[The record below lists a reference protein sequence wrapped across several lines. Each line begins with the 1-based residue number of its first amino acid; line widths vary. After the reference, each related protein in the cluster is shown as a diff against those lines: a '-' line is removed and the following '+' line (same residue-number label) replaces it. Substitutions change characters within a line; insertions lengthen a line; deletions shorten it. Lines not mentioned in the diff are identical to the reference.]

1 MSKFLKFIVN
11 IFLIAAILVAVA
23 ILVPPLMGV
32 STTIVDTPAMKT
44 NLPLG
49 SVTYSKKVDVSTLE
63 VGDEV
68 LKDSGAATYAYI
80 LKTVDP
86 NSGKF
91 NAVSAADP
99 NGQEEEI
106 ILRNMVPKVVVEVP
120 FIGYIVMAMQS
131 LEGRLIIGLVVALV
145 VILFALSE
153 LWKPSVDEDEID
165 EDEEEEEE
173 PQRYSPSNGNEN
185 GIDTDVIKAAVEE
198 NHSQAAIEED
208 EPLFAPAAAAVQG
221 LAEREAGEHVAEVTE
236 EDGSADAAYAEGAY
250 DDGSYDENGY
260 ADGYYAEGGYDDG
273 SYDGEAYGDGY
284 YAEGGYDDGTYA
296 EGAYG
301 YDDGTYSEGAYD
313 NGAYDA
319 SYDGGAYAEGAYGNE
334 SYDEA
339 ALSDGSYYGDAYDNG
354 AYDENSF
361 NEVSYDNGSYADS
374 SSAENINGDAEELS
388 FEKAINELSYGDD
401 QTFTETAYSEDQVL
415 NEESYAEEQ
424 IPNKVS
430 YEEDAFNNEE
440 AAPAEA
446 PAGDGLVLSDVTDEP
461 FVTSDGRF
469 VPVVR
474 PGKEEILEGAAAAGI
489 NPKTVIHEPTG
500 ITFVDYSDEL

>member
-145 VILFALSE
+145 IILFALSE

-165 EDEEEEEE
+165 EDEEAEEE
-173 PQRYSPSNGNEN
+173 PERYTPSNVNEN

-208 EPLFAPAAAAVQG
+208 EPLFAPAAAA
-221 LAEREAGEHVAEVTE
+221 AEAEEPVAE
-236 EDGSADAAYAEGAY
+236 DASAAPAGDDAGAAYAEGAY
-250 DDGSYDENGY
+250 DEGAYDEGAYDGEGY
-260 ADGYYAEGGYDDG
+260 DDGYYAEDG
-273 SYDGEAYGDGY
+273 SYDGEGYDDY
-284 YAEGGYDDGTYA
+284 YAEDGSYDGSYED
-296 EGAYG
+296 GAYG
-301 YDDGTYSEGAYD
+301 YDDG
-313 NGAYDA
+313 
-319 SYDGGAYAEGAYGNE
+319 AYAEE

-339 ALSDGSYYGDAYDNG
+339 AYGDG
-354 AYDENSF
+354 AYDENA
-361 NEVSYDNGSYADS
+361 YAEGDAPAQAYS
-374 SSAENINGDAEELS
+374 EDAEELS
-388 FEKAINELSYGDD
+388 FEKAIDELSQGDESAPAVEPAAEPVAESAVD
-401 QTFTETAYSEDQVL
+401 EQNL
-415 NEESYAEEQ
+415 N
-424 IPNKVS
+424 
-430 YEEDAFNNEE
+430 
-440 AAPAEA
+440 AEA
-446 PAGDGLVLSDVTDEP
+446 PAEEELILSDVTDEP

-474 PGKEEILEGAAAAGI
+474 PGKEEILEGAAAAGL

-500 ITFVDYSDEL
+500 ITFVDYSEDL

>member
-145 VILFALSE
+145 IILFALSE

-165 EDEEEEEE
+165 EDEEAEEE
-173 PQRYSPSNGNEN
+173 PERYTPSNVNEN

-208 EPLFAPAAAAVQG
+208 EPLFAPAAAA
-221 LAEREAGEHVAEVTE
+221 AEAEEPVAEDASAAPAGDEAG
-236 EDGSADAAYAEGAY
+236 AAYDEGAY
-250 DDGSYDENGY
+250 DEGAYDEGAYDGEGY
-260 ADGYYAEGGYDDG
+260 DDGYYAEDG
-273 SYDGEAYGDGY
+273 SYDGEGYDDY
-284 YAEGGYDDGTYA
+284 YAEDGSYDGSYED
-296 EGAYG
+296 GAYG
-301 YDDGTYSEGAYD
+301 YDDG
-313 NGAYDA
+313 
-319 SYDGGAYAEGAYGNE
+319 AYAEG

-339 ALSDGSYYGDAYDNG
+339 AYGDGAYDEAAYGDGSYDEAADGDG
-354 AYDENSF
+354 AYDENA
-361 NEVSYDNGSYADS
+361 YAEGDAPAQAYS
-374 SSAENINGDAEELS
+374 EDAEELS
-388 FEKAINELSYGDD
+388 FEKAIDELSQGDESAPAVEPAAEPVAESAVD
-401 QTFTETAYSEDQVL
+401 EQNL
-415 NEESYAEEQ
+415 N
-424 IPNKVS
+424 
-430 YEEDAFNNEE
+430 
-440 AAPAEA
+440 AEA
-446 PAGDGLVLSDVTDEP
+446 PAEEELILSDVTDEP

-474 PGKEEILEGAAAAGI
+474 PGKEEILEGAAAAGL

-500 ITFVDYSDEL
+500 ITFVDYSEDL

>member
-145 VILFALSE
+145 IILFALSE

-165 EDEEEEEE
+165 EDEEAEEE
-173 PQRYSPSNGNEN
+173 PERYTPSNVNEN

-208 EPLFAPAAAAVQG
+208 EPLFAPAAAA
-221 LAEREAGEHVAEVTE
+221 AEAEEPVAEDASAAPAGDEAG
-236 EDGSADAAYAEGAY
+236 AAYDEGAY
-250 DDGSYDENGY
+250 DEGAYDEGAYDGEGY
-260 ADGYYAEGGYDDG
+260 DDGYYAEDG
-273 SYDGEAYGDGY
+273 SYDGEGYDDY
-284 YAEGGYDDGTYA
+284 YAEDGSYDGSYED
-296 EGAYG
+296 GAYG
-301 YDDGTYSEGAYD
+301 YDDG
-313 NGAYDA
+313 
-319 SYDGGAYAEGAYGNE
+319 AYAEE

-339 ALSDGSYYGDAYDNG
+339 AYGDGAYDEAAYGDGSYDEAADGDG
-354 AYDENSF
+354 AYDENA
-361 NEVSYDNGSYADS
+361 YAEGDAPAQAYS
-374 SSAENINGDAEELS
+374 EDAEELS
-388 FEKAINELSYGDD
+388 FEKAIDELSQGDESAPAVEPAAEPVAESAVDD
-401 QTFTETAYSEDQVL
+401 QNL
-415 NEESYAEEQ
+415 N
-424 IPNKVS
+424 
-430 YEEDAFNNEE
+430 
-440 AAPAEA
+440 AEA
-446 PAGDGLVLSDVTDEP
+446 PAEEELILSDVTDEP

-474 PGKEEILEGAAAAGI
+474 PGKEEILEGAAAAGL

-500 ITFVDYSDEL
+500 ITFVDYSEDL

>member
-145 VILFALSE
+145 IILFALSE

-165 EDEEEEEE
+165 EDEEAEEE
-173 PQRYSPSNGNEN
+173 PERYTPSNVNEN

-208 EPLFAPAAAAVQG
+208 EPLFAPAAAA
-221 LAEREAGEHVAEVTE
+221 AEAEEPVAEDASAAPAGDEAG
-236 EDGSADAAYAEGAY
+236 AAYDEGAY
-250 DDGSYDENGY
+250 DEGAYDEGAYDEGAYDEGAYDGEGY
-260 ADGYYAEGGYDDG
+260 DDGYYAEDG
-273 SYDGEAYGDGY
+273 SYDGEGYDDY
-284 YAEGGYDDGTYA
+284 YAEDGSYDGSYED
-296 EGAYG
+296 GAYG
-301 YDDGTYSEGAYD
+301 YDDG
-313 NGAYDA
+313 
-319 SYDGGAYAEGAYGNE
+319 AYAEE

-339 ALSDGSYYGDAYDNG
+339 AYGDG
-354 AYDENSF
+354 AYDENA
-361 NEVSYDNGSYADS
+361 YAEGDAPAQAYS
-374 SSAENINGDAEELS
+374 EDAEELS
-388 FEKAINELSYGDD
+388 FEKAIDELSQGDESAPAVEPAAEPVAESAVDD
-401 QTFTETAYSEDQVL
+401 QNL
-415 NEESYAEEQ
+415 N
-424 IPNKVS
+424 
-430 YEEDAFNNEE
+430 
-440 AAPAEA
+440 AEA
-446 PAGDGLVLSDVTDEP
+446 PAEEELILSDVTDEP

-474 PGKEEILEGAAAAGI
+474 PGKEEILEGAAAAGL

-500 ITFVDYSDEL
+500 ITFVDYSEDL

>member
-145 VILFALSE
+145 IILFALSE

-165 EDEEEEEE
+165 EDEEAEEE
-173 PQRYSPSNGNEN
+173 PERYTPSNVNEN

-208 EPLFAPAAAAVQG
+208 EPLFAPAAAA
-221 LAEREAGEHVAEVTE
+221 AEAEE
-236 EDGSADAAYAEGAY
+236 PAAEDASAAPVGDDADAAYDEGAY
-250 DDGSYDENGY
+250 DEGAYDEGAYDGEGY
-260 ADGYYAEGGYDDG
+260 DDGYYAEDG
-273 SYDGEAYGDGY
+273 SYDGEGYDDY
-284 YAEGGYDDGTYA
+284 YAEDGSYDGSYED
-296 EGAYG
+296 GAYG
-301 YDDGTYSEGAYD
+301 YDE
-313 NGAYDA
+313 
-319 SYDGGAYAEGAYGNE
+319 GAYAEG

-339 ALSDGSYYGDAYDNG
+339 AYGDGAYDEAAYGDGSYDEAADGDG
-354 AYDENSF
+354 AYDENA
-361 NEVSYDNGSYADS
+361 YAEGDAPARAYS
-374 SSAENINGDAEELS
+374 EDAEELS
-388 FEKAINELSYGDD
+388 FEKAIDELSQGDESAPAVEPAAEPVAESAVD
-401 QTFTETAYSEDQVL
+401 EQNL
-415 NEESYAEEQ
+415 N
-424 IPNKVS
+424 
-430 YEEDAFNNEE
+430 
-440 AAPAEA
+440 AEA
-446 PAGDGLVLSDVTDEP
+446 PAEEELILSDVTDEP

-474 PGKEEILEGAAAAGI
+474 PGKEEILEGAAAAGL

-500 ITFVDYSDEL
+500 ITFVDYSEDL

>member
-145 VILFALSE
+145 IILFALSE

-165 EDEEEEEE
+165 EDEEAEEE
-173 PQRYSPSNGNEN
+173 PERYTPSNVNEN

-208 EPLFAPAAAAVQG
+208 EPLFAPAAAA
-221 LAEREAGEHVAEVTE
+221 AEEPAAEDASAAPAGDDA
-236 EDGSADAAYAEGAY
+236 GAAYDEDAYDEGAY
-250 DDGSYDENGY
+250 DEGAYDGEGYD
-260 ADGYYAEGGYDDG
+260 DGYYAEDG
-273 SYDGEAYGDGY
+273 SYDGEGYDDY
-284 YAEGGYDDGTYA
+284 YAEDGSYDGSYED
-296 EGAYG
+296 GAYG
-301 YDDGTYSEGAYD
+301 YDDG
-313 NGAYDA
+313 
-319 SYDGGAYAEGAYGNE
+319 AYAEE

-339 ALSDGSYYGDAYDNG
+339 AYGDGAYDEAAYGDGSYDEAADGDG
-354 AYDENSF
+354 AYDENA
-361 NEVSYDNGSYADS
+361 YAEGDAPAQAYS
-374 SSAENINGDAEELS
+374 EDAEELS
-388 FEKAINELSYGDD
+388 FEKAIDELSQGDESAPAVEPAAEPVAESAVD
-401 QTFTETAYSEDQVL
+401 EQNL
-415 NEESYAEEQ
+415 N
-424 IPNKVS
+424 
-430 YEEDAFNNEE
+430 
-440 AAPAEA
+440 AEA
-446 PAGDGLVLSDVTDEP
+446 PAEEELILSDVTDEP

-474 PGKEEILEGAAAAGI
+474 PGKEEILEGAAAAGL

-500 ITFVDYSDEL
+500 ITFVDYSEDL

>member
-145 VILFALSE
+145 IILFALSE

-165 EDEEEEEE
+165 EDEEAEEE
-173 PQRYSPSNGNEN
+173 PERYTPSNVNEN

-208 EPLFAPAAAAVQG
+208 EPLFAPAAAA
-221 LAEREAGEHVAEVTE
+221 AEAEEPVAE
-236 EDGSADAAYAEGAY
+236 DASAAPAGDDAGAAYAEGAY
-250 DDGSYDENGY
+250 DEGAYDEGAYDGEGY
-260 ADGYYAEGGYDDG
+260 DDGYYAEDG
-273 SYDGEAYGDGY
+273 SYDGEGYDDY
-284 YAEGGYDDGTYA
+284 YAEDGSYDGSYED
-296 EGAYG
+296 GAYG
-301 YDDGTYSEGAYD
+301 YDDG
-313 NGAYDA
+313 
-319 SYDGGAYAEGAYGNE
+319 AYAEG

-339 ALSDGSYYGDAYDNG
+339 AYGDGAYDEAAYGDGSYDEAADGDG
-354 AYDENSF
+354 AYDENA
-361 NEVSYDNGSYADS
+361 YAEGDAPVRAYS
-374 SSAENINGDAEELS
+374 EDAEELS
-388 FEKAINELSYGDD
+388 FEKAIDELSQGDESAPAVEPAAEPVAESAVD
-401 QTFTETAYSEDQVL
+401 EQNL
-415 NEESYAEEQ
+415 N
-424 IPNKVS
+424 
-430 YEEDAFNNEE
+430 
-440 AAPAEA
+440 AEA
-446 PAGDGLVLSDVTDEP
+446 PAEEELILSDVTDEP

-474 PGKEEILEGAAAAGI
+474 PGKEEILEGAAAAGL

-500 ITFVDYSDEL
+500 ITFVDYSEDL